1 MFMVIGKKEAS
12 RMIISFGVSP
22 RPNQR
27 ISREIIAIGGAFRKK
42 FPIKRKYSATPGA
55 YALMTAHR
63 NASVKEIVNRQ
74 YSPEADH
81 DGCRNLSFFYHG
93 KEGREDF
100 CRRWQQIAVPHLQP
114 GRQPPQEEDCGD
126 NIPGFQFM
134 MNVFQRVSPSFP
146 SRYLRELAGQ
156 IREQ

>member
-63 NASVKEIVNRQ
+63 NASVKEIVNPVSTLLRLTMMAVAI
-74 YSPEADH
+74 SPFFTMARKVEKTFAG
-81 DGCRNLSFFYHG
+81 DG
-93 KEGREDF
+93 
-100 CRRWQQIAVPHLQP
+100 
-114 GRQPPQEEDCGD
+114 
-126 NIPGFQFM
+126 
-134 MNVFQRVSPSFP
+134 
-146 SRYLRELAGQ
+146 SR
-156 IREQ
+156 